1 MRSIPKKLEYI
12 ADQYCDF
19 ECLRFTETQLD
30 NNIENAEFF
39 LTHDFAVPYRKVRT
53 NHSGGI
59 LVYINNNLI
68 HHRRQDLEVS

>member
-1 MRSIPKKLEYI
+1 MRSIRKKLEYI

-19 ECLRFTETQLD
+19 ECLRFTETHLD

-39 LTHDFAVPYRKVRT
+39 LTHDFAIPYRKDRT
-53 NHSGGI
+53 NHGGGI